1 MIIGIHAKGAFK
13 YERTG
18 VEEYVY
24 QLFKHFAMLDESMQ
38 HSFLLYTPHYKDTL
52 YLPDNFSVQQFYSPF
67 FWTKL
72 RLSISMLFDAPD
84 MLFMPANFLPL
95 LHPRR
100 TVATIHGLEF
110 EYYPEAFAPSHL
122 SYLRSGTR
130 RVVRSAKKII
140 VPTNAGKEDL
150 VKFYKAD
157 PNKIIVIHHGVN
169 PQVAYHHR
177 YPPIDEQ
184 YILFVGKLEKKK
196 NVRSIVKAFAVL
208 KEKHKIP
215 HKLVLV
221 GSPGFG
227 YHEIQKEIDG
237 TLYKTDIVLTGYIS
251 QEEKESFFK
260 YADVFVFPSLYE
272 GFGMPILEAQ
282 LRQVPVVTSQI
293 PSITEVA
300 GDGALFVDPAS
311 VEQLTEAVLTVV
323 SDDATRAD
331 LIAKGLKNAQKY
343 SWFKCAKETLE
354 VLTTW
359 N

>member
-1 MIIGIHAKGAFK
+1 MKIGIHAKGAFK

-24 QLFKHFAMLDESMQ
+24 QLLKHFAMLDESTS
-38 HSFLLYTPHYKDTL
+38 HSFLLYTPYHKDTL
-52 YLPDNFSVQQFYSPF
+52 YLPKNFSVRQLRSLF
-67 FWTKL
+67 FWTKF
-72 RLSISMLFDAPD
+72 RLSLKMLFDAPD
-84 MLFMPANFLPL
+84 VLFIPTNFLPFFY
-95 LHPRR
+95 PSR

-110 EYYPEAFAPSHL
+110 EYFPEAFAPSQVA
-122 SYLRSGTR
+122 YLRKGTR

-140 VPTNAGKEDL
+140 VPTNAGKKDL
-150 VKFYKAD
+150 ITFYKAD
-157 PNKIIVIHHGVN
+157 PNKIIVIQHGVN

-196 NVRSIVKAFAVL
+196 NVQSIVKAFAVL
-208 KEKHKIP
+208 KERYKIP

-227 YHEIQKEIDG
+227 YHEIQKEIEG

-282 LRQVPVVTSQI
+282 LRQIPVVTSRI
-293 PSITEVA
+293 PNIMEVA
-300 GDGALFVDPAS
+300 GEGALFVDPMS
-311 VEQLTEAVLTVV
+311 VEQLTEAIMSVV
-323 SDDATRAD
+323 SDDAVRGN
-331 LIAKGLKNAQKY
+331 LVAKGIKNAQKY

-354 VLTTW
+354 ALIT
-359 N
+359 

>member
-1 MIIGIHAKGAFK
+1 MKIGIHAKGAFR

-18 VEEYVY
+18 IEEYVY
-24 QLFKHFAMLDESMQ
+24 QLLKHFAMLDESTN
-38 HSFLLYTPHYKDTL
+38 HSFLLYTPYYKDTL
-52 YLPDNFSVQQFYSPF
+52 YLPDNFSVRRLRSLF
-67 FWTKL
+67 FWTKF
-72 RLSISMLFDAPD
+72 RLSMKMLSDAPD
-84 MLFMPANFLPL
+84 VLFMPANFLPL
-95 LHPRR
+95 FYPRR

-110 EYYPEAFAPSHL
+110 EYFPEVFAPSQL
-122 SYLRSGTR
+122 AYLKEGTR
-130 RVVRSAKKII
+130 RVVRRARKII
-140 VPTNAGKEDL
+140 VPTNAGKDDL
-150 VKFYKAD
+150 IKFYKAD
-157 PNKIIVIHHGVN
+157 PNKIIVIQHGVN

-196 NVRSIVKAFAVL
+196 NVQSIVKAFAVL
-208 KEKHKIP
+208 KEKYKIP

-227 YHEIQKEIDG
+227 YHEIQKEIEG

-282 LRQVPVVTSQI
+282 LRQVPVVTSRI
-293 PSITEVA
+293 PNIMEVA
-300 GDGALFVDPAS
+300 GGGALFVDPKS
-311 VEQLTEAVLTVV
+311 VEQLTETIFSVI
-323 SDDATRAD
+323 SDDAVRAD
-331 LIAKGLKNAQKY
+331 LIAKGIKNAQKY

-354 VLTTW
+354 ALTT
-359 N
+359 

>member
-1 MIIGIHAKGAFK
+1 MNIGIHAKGAFK

-24 QLFKHFAMLDESMQ
+24 QLIKHFAMLDESTQ
-38 HSFLLYTPHYKDTL
+38 HSFLLYTPFFKDTL
-52 YLPDNFSVQQFYSPF
+52 YLPNNFLVRRFYSPF

-72 RLSISMLFDAPD
+72 RLSLKMFFDAPD
-84 MLFMPANFLPL
+84 VLFMPANFLPFFY
-95 LHPRR
+95 PRR

-122 SYLRSGTR
+122 AYLRNGTK

-157 PNKIIVIHHGVN
+157 PSTIIVVHHGVN

-196 NVRSIVKAFAVL
+196 NVQNIVKAFAVL
-208 KEKHKIP
+208 KGKYKIP

-227 YHEIQKEIDG
+227 YHEIQKEIDS

-260 YADVFVFPSLYE
+260 YADVFAFPSLYE

-282 LRQVPVVTSQI
+282 LRQVPVVTSHI
-293 PSITEVA
+293 PSIMEVA
-300 GDGALFVDPAS
+300 GEGALFIDPES
-311 VEQLTEAVLTVV
+311 VEELTEAIFKMV
-323 SDDATRAD
+323 SDDAVRAD
-331 LIAKGLKNAQKY
+331 LVAKGIKNSQKY

-354 VLTTW
+354 VLTT
-359 N
+359 

>member
-1 MIIGIHAKGAFK
+1 MKIGIHAKGAFR

-18 VEEYVY
+18 IEEYVY
-24 QLFKHFAMLDESMQ
+24 QLLKHFAMLDESTN
-38 HSFLLYTPHYKDTL
+38 HSFLLYTPYYKDTL
-52 YLPDNFSVQQFYSPF
+52 YLPDNFSVRRLRSLF
-67 FWTKL
+67 FWTKF
-72 RLSISMLFDAPD
+72 RLSIKMLVDAPD
-84 MLFMPANFLPL
+84 VLFMAANFLPL
-95 LHPRR
+95 FYPRR

-110 EYYPEAFAPSHL
+110 EYFPEVFAPSQL
-122 SYLRSGTR
+122 AYLKEGTR
-130 RVVRSAKKII
+130 RVVRRARKII
-140 VPTNAGKEDL
+140 VPTNAGKDDL
-150 VKFYKAD
+150 IKFYKAD
-157 PNKIIVIHHGVN
+157 PNKIIVIRHGVN

-196 NVRSIVKAFAVL
+196 NVQNIVKAFAVL
-208 KEKHKIP
+208 KEKYKIP

-227 YHEIQKEIDG
+227 YHEVQKEIEG

-282 LRQVPVVTSQI
+282 LRQVPVVTSRI
-293 PSITEVA
+293 PNIMEVA
-300 GDGALFVDPAS
+300 GDGALFVDPKS
-311 VEQLTEAVLTVV
+311 VEQLTETIFSVI
-323 SDDATRAD
+323 SDDAVRAD
-331 LIAKGLKNAQKY
+331 LVAKGIKNARKY

-354 VLTTW
+354 ALTT
-359 N
+359 

>member
-1 MIIGIHAKGAFK
+1 MDIGIHAKGAFK

-24 QLFKHFAMLDESMQ
+24 QLLKHFAMLDESLQ
-38 HSFLLYTPHYKDTL
+38 HSFFLYTPFFKETL
-52 YLPDNFSVQQFYSPF
+52 YLPNNFLVRQFYSPF
-67 FWTKL
+67 FWTKY
-72 RLSISMLFDAPD
+72 RLSLKMLFDAPD
-84 MLFMPANFLPL
+84 VLFMPSNFLPMFY
-95 LHPRR
+95 PSR

-110 EYYPEAFAPSHL
+110 EYCPEVYPPAQLA
-122 SYLRSGTR
+122 YLRSGTK

-157 PNKIIVIHHGVN
+157 PNKVIVINHGVN

-196 NVRSIVKAFAVL
+196 NVQNIVRAFSVL
-208 KEKHKIP
+208 KEKYKVP

-227 YHEIQKEIDG
+227 YHEIQKEIEG

-282 LRQVPVVTSQI
+282 LRQVPVVTSQT
-293 PSITEVA
+293 PSIVEVA

-311 VEQLTEAVLTVV
+311 VEQLTESIFTVV
-323 SDDATRAD
+323 SDDAVRVD
-331 LIAKGLKNAQKY
+331 LIAKGIKNAQKY
-343 SWFKCAKETLE
+343 SWFKCAKETLKA
-354 VLTTW
+354 LTT
-359 N
+359 

>member
-24 QLFKHFAMLDESMQ
+24 QLLKHFAMLDESTN
-38 HSFLLYTPHYKDTL
+38 HSFLLYTPNYKDTL
-52 YLPDNFSVQQFYSPF
+52 YLPDNFSVRRLRSLF
-67 FWTKL
+67 FWTKF
-72 RLSISMLFDAPD
+72 RLSMKMLFDAPD
-84 MLFMPANFLPL
+84 VLFMPANFLPIFY
-95 LHPRR
+95 PRR

-110 EYYPEAFAPSHL
+110 EYYPEAYAPSHL
-122 SYLRSGTR
+122 AYLRNGTR

-150 VKFYKAD
+150 VKLYKAD
-157 PNKIIVIHHGVN
+157 QNKIMVIHHGVN

-177 YPPIDEQ
+177 YPPVDEQ

-196 NVRSIVKAFAVL
+196 NVQGIVKAFAVL
-208 KEKHKIP
+208 KEKYKIP

-227 YHEIQKEIDG
+227 YHEIQKEIEG

-282 LRQVPVVTSQI
+282 LRQVPVVTSGI
-293 PSITEVA
+293 PSIREVA
-300 GDGALFVDPAS
+300 GDGALFIDPQS
-311 VEQLTEAVLTVV
+311 VEQLTEAIFSVV
-323 SDDATRAD
+323 SDDAIRID
-331 LIAKGLKNAQKY
+331 LIAKGIKNSQKY
-343 SWFKCAKETLE
+343 SWLKCAKETLE
-354 VLTTW
+354 VLTT
-359 N
+359 